1 MCHNHQLFAPFLEEG
16 MASIEEAGAFLRARL
31 G

>member
-1 MCHNHQLFAPFLEEG
+1 MCHNHQLFAPFLDEG
-16 MASIEEAGAFLRARL
+16 MASLNGAGAFLRERL